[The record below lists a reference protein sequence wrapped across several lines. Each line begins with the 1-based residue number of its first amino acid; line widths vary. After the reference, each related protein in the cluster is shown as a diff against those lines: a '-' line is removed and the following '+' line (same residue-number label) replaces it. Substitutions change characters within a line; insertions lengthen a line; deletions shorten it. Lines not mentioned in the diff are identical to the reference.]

1 MRSNGSTTKPLSD
14 VTDSGTEAAKEMI
27 TALMMR
33 RRVHV
38 AVNKQHLIQVSGA
51 AQCLIEALK

>member
-38 AVNKQHLIQVSGA
+38 AVNKQHLIQVGGS
-51 AQCLIEALK
+51 AQCLI